1 MEKVAV
7 LLTYVT
13 VCGAVK
19 ENLGAYLG
27 AWDHMGTVQIQ
38 GHIMT
43 STCEEMGALQMGH
56 VLGLN
61 RRRKQLLHT

>member
-19 ENLGAYLG
+19 ENY
-27 AWDHMGTVQIQ
+27 
-38 GHIMT
+38 
-43 STCEEMGALQMGH
+43 S
-56 VLGLN
+56 
-61 RRRKQLLHT
+61 LLTTHNYSL

>member
-19 ENLGAYLG
+19 QKMGVL
-27 AWDHMGTVQIQ
+27 AWGLVRI
-38 GHIMT
+38 
-43 STCEEMGALQMGH
+43 TCKE
-56 VLGLN
+56 
-61 RRRKQLLHT
+61 RY